1 MSNIFFRIYTY
12 DTYIKEIK
20 SMMITNVMSTLI
32 LLGYTDNII
41 VEKDSGALKILS
53 LFYSLTWIVFT

>member
-1 MSNIFFRIYTY
+1 
-12 DTYIKEIK
+12 
-20 SMMITNVMSTLI
+20 MMITNVMIMLI